1 MNQVFL
7 QADNLLNSILFSKEW
22 LVRLDLK
29 KLLIRY
35 DLSFVS
41 ENLYKCFT
49 YAVCFIKIESVLKF
63 LPKTYQY
70 IHLES
75 LLLGILM
82 CLILLLPRT
91 AFAQPKSVS
100 NKDAYYDQIEERA
113 RSLSAKLAAF
123 TNSEIDNENTY
134 LNSDIDFNSSF
145 VKTEDENEST
155 SFSGTSDTASVE
167 LETEVKLEDEVE
179 LVTMESH
186 VGKYYIQ
193 PFIGFSIPPHHVK
206 FKGLSHSAEIRTEI
220 GHAVGINI
228 GRRWMNF
235 DAELHYGYVNTEFKK
250 AVFPFPYSSP
260 RHASGQSE
268 LFNGGARLG
277 YGLPFGEGG
286 WFRLAAGVGFANRK
300 DILNLDQLG
309 TITTYLGSETIFTY
323 DFLFSLGY
331 EVKKDLDAFVAYRV
345 LGMVSKGDFDES
357 AMHLL
362 QLGLGANF

>member
-1 MNQVFL
+1 ML
-7 QADNLLNSILFSKEW
+7 
-22 LVRLDLK
+22 R
-29 KLLIRY
+29 
-35 DLSFVS
+35 
-41 ENLYKCFT
+41 
-49 YAVCFIKIESVLKF
+49 F
-63 LPKTYQY
+63 LPKTYQN
-70 IHLES
+70 INLEY
-75 LLLGILM
+75 LLLGIWI

-100 NKDAYYDQIEERA
+100 NQAAYYDQLEERA
-113 RSLSAKLAAF
+113 RSLSEKLAALI
-123 TNSEIDNENTY
+123 NSEIDNENTY
-134 LNSDIDFNSSF
+134 FNTDIDSNSSF
-145 VKTEDENEST
+145 VKIADENESI
-155 SFSGTSDTASVE
+155 SFSGTSDIASVE
-167 LETEVKLEDEVE
+167 LETELKLEDEVE
-179 LVTMESH
+179 LLTMESH

-193 PFIGFSIPPHHVK
+193 PFIGFSIPPHHVN

-235 DAELHYGYVNTEFKK
+235 EAELHYGYVNTEFKK

-286 WFRLAAGVGFANRK
+286 WFRLATGVGFANRK

-309 TITTYLGSETIFTY
+309 MITTYLGSETIFTY

-331 EVKKDLDAFVAYRV
+331 EFKKDLDFFVAYRI
-345 LGMVSKGDFDES
+345 LGLDARGDFDE
-357 AMHLL
+357 ATMHLL
-362 QLGLGANF
+362 EFGLGANF

>member
-1 MNQVFL
+1 ML
-7 QADNLLNSILFSKEW
+7 
-22 LVRLDLK
+22 R
-29 KLLIRY
+29 
-35 DLSFVS
+35 
-41 ENLYKCFT
+41 
-49 YAVCFIKIESVLKF
+49 F
-63 LPKTYQY
+63 LPKTYQN
-70 IHLES
+70 INLEY
-75 LLLGILM
+75 LLLGIWI

-100 NKDAYYDQIEERA
+100 NQAAYYDQLEERA
-113 RSLSAKLAAF
+113 RSLSEKLAALI
-123 TNSEIDNENTY
+123 NSEIDNENTY
-134 LNSDIDFNSSF
+134 FNTDIDSNSSF
-145 VKTEDENEST
+145 VKITDENESI
-155 SFSGTSDTASVE
+155 SFSGTSDTATVE
-167 LETEVKLEDEVE
+167 LETEVQLEDGVE
-179 LVTMESH
+179 LVTMESR

-193 PFIGFSIPPHHVK
+193 PFIGFSIPPHHVN

-235 DAELHYGYVNTEFKK
+235 EAELHYGYVNTEFKK

-286 WFRLAAGVGFANRK
+286 WFRLATGVGFANRK

-309 TITTYLGSETIFTY
+309 MITTYLGSETIFTY

-331 EVKKDLDAFVAYRV
+331 EFKKDLDFFVAYRI
-345 LGMVSKGDFDES
+345 LGLDAKGDFDE
-357 AMHLL
+357 ATMHLL
-362 QLGLGANF
+362 EFGLGANF

>member
-1 MNQVFL
+1 ML
-7 QADNLLNSILFSKEW
+7 
-22 LVRLDLK
+22 R
-29 KLLIRY
+29 
-35 DLSFVS
+35 
-41 ENLYKCFT
+41 
-49 YAVCFIKIESVLKF
+49 F
-63 LPKTYQY
+63 LPKTYQN
-70 IHLES
+70 INLEY
-75 LLLGILM
+75 LLLGIWI

-100 NKDAYYDQIEERA
+100 NQAAYYDQLEERA
-113 RSLSAKLAAF
+113 RSLSEKLAAF

-134 LNSDIDFNSSF
+134 FNTDIDSNSSF
-145 VKTEDENEST
+145 VKITDENESI
-155 SFSGTSDTASVE
+155 SFSGTSDTATVE
-167 LETEVKLEDEVE
+167 LETEVQLEDGVE
-179 LVTMESH
+179 LVTMESR

-193 PFIGFSIPPHHVK
+193 PFIGFSIPPHHVN

-228 GRRWMNF
+228 GRRWMNLE
-235 DAELHYGYVNTEFKK
+235 AELHYGYVNTEFKK

-286 WFRLAAGVGFANRK
+286 WFRLATGVGFANRK

-309 TITTYLGSETIFTY
+309 MITTYLGSETIFTY

-331 EVKKDLDAFVAYRV
+331 EFKKDLDFFVAYRI
-345 LGMVSKGDFDES
+345 LGLDAKGDFDE
-357 AMHLL
+357 ATMHLL
-362 QLGLGANF
+362 EFGLGANF